1 MKLCDDHLLKLHKE
15 IDASPM
21 AHYKAETFEEALQRV
36 AFGGFDPVVY
46 AYNSIMMNGVDFL
59 KVSDPFEAPGCPICL
74 IGEDAETWIKFSVQ
88 DAYEEFVKISN

>member
-21 AHYKAETFEEALQRV
+21 AKYKAEDFEEALQRV

-59 KVSDPFEAPGCPICL
+59 KVTDPFGAPGCPICL
-74 IGEDAETWIKFSVQ
+74 IGEDAEDWIKFSVQ
-88 DAYEEFVKISN
+88 DAYEEFTKISN

>member
-21 AHYKAETFEEALQRV
+21 AGYKAETFEEALQRV

-46 AYNSIMMNGVDFL
+46 AYNSIMANGVDFL
-59 KVSDPFEAPGCPICL
+59 KVSDPFGAPGCPICL
-74 IGEDAETWIKFSVQ
+74 IEGAEDWIKFAVQ
-88 DAYEEFVKISN
+88 DAYEEFTKISN